1 MALSKAGLIDLNGN
15 ELVLDADADTSIS
28 VDTDDRIDFKIAG
41 TDVMKIT
48 NSSSNVRIDA
58 VTSDKDVIF
67 GGLDGASAR
76 DALTLD
82 ISDNG
87 AATFNDKVFIYDDKG
102 IVFGTGGD
110 WMIGAAAGESTLEVF
125 AGTDNT
131 VGTDEG
137 QIQFKVGDSAE
148 SYVLVSSGEGN
159 TSLAS
164 YYFYG
169 DQGDDS
175 DDTWRINANQGSCGI
190 DVGMNTI
197 RENIKFDGNGNGYAD
212 ATWQDNSFDYAELF
226 EWKTHLS
233 NDSDINALWGK
244 TVVLDGDKVKLAESG
259 DEANVIGVI
268 RPKGSTNSH
277 GDGLQWGGKWKK
289 DVWGNYET
297 EGYTRITWQEEKGYR
312 HSYPKD
318 RIPTHRLKKSVCE
331 DKDIHKKES
340 SFELDNEGNKIPVIV
355 PNTAEEKTAANYVER
370 THKKGKADVPLKRR
384 IYNDSYNP
392 ATAYNRRQDRLKE
405 WVLIGMLG
413 QVPVR
418 DSAIIPTHW
427 KKMKNLESGIDKYFI
442 FNK

>member
-1 MALSKAGLIDLNGN
+1 MALSKVGLYGPATTDTAAGDNAAIGYTAAEGLILTGQGSTSDITIKNDADSTIASVATGTT
-15 ELVLDADADTSIS
+15 VLDFQDS
-28 VDTDDRIDFKIAG
+28 V
-41 TDVMKIT
+41 
-48 NSSSNVRIDA
+48 
-58 VTSDKDVIF
+58 
-67 GGLDGASAR
+67 
-76 DALTLD
+76 TLQ
-82 ISDNG
+82 
-87 AATFNDKVFIYDDKG
+87 DDKG
-102 IVFGTGGD
+102 ITFGTGGD
-110 WMIGAAAGESTLEVF
+110 WHLAAAAGEGSIQLF
-125 AGTDNT
+125 RGTDNT
-131 VGTDEG
+131 QGAEEG
-137 QIQFKVGDSAE
+137 KVSMSAGATGNE
-148 SYVLVSSGEGN
+148 SAIVIASGEGESSN
-159 TSLAS
+159 ARVYL
-164 YYFYG
+164 YN

-175 DDTWRINANQGSCGI
+175 DNTWLVGADDGHAVI
-190 DVGMNTI
+190 DVGMNTT
-197 RENIKFDGNGNGYAD
+197 RQNIGFDGNGNGYAD
-212 ATWQDNSFDYAELF
+212 ATWQDNTYDYAELF

-244 TVVLDGDKVKLAESG
+244 TVVLDGDFVKIAEAG
-259 DEANVIGVI
+259 EEANVIGVV

-289 DVWGNYET
+289 DVWGNYEK
-297 EGYTRITWQEEKGYR
+297 EGYTRVTWQENGYR

-340 SFELDNEGNKIPVIV
+340 SFELDKNGNKIPVVV
-355 PNTAEEKTAANYVER
+355 PSTDSQKTATNYLER

-384 IYNDSYNP
+384 IYTDSYDQN
-392 ATAYNRRQDRLKE
+392 TAYNRRQDRPKE